1 MATYEKY
8 ELALGPYQEG
18 NLADIELEMDALFP
32 MTDVNVTMQVRDS
45 SGNVIIAK
53 SSYEEDEID
62 ITGQDIT
69 ITLDPDDTKGHP
81 GLHDYEIDFLN
92 DEDEPF
98 ATIGGK
104 FTVSPEVN
112 TLTTPPV

>member
-18 NLADIELEMDALFP
+18 NLADIELEMDSLFP

-45 SGNVIIAK
+45 AGNVIIAK
-53 SSYEEDEID
+53 SSYEQDEID
-62 ITGQDIT
+62 ISGQDIT
-69 ITLDPDDTKGHP
+69 ITLLPEDTTGHP

-92 DEDEPF
+92 DDDEPF

-104 FTVSPEVN
+104 FYISPEVN
-112 TLTTPPV
+112 TLTTPTV